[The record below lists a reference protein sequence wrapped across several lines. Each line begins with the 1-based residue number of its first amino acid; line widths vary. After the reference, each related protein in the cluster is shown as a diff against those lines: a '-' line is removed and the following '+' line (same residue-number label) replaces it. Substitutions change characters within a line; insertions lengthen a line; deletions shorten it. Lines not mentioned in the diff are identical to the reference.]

1 MSLLG
6 DDKTLLVRLDSFIRE
21 LTPDKFSF
29 YRSRFTKTQLLT
41 FTRADEVLSNELTC
55 HS

>member
-29 YRSRFTKTQLLT
+29 YRSRFTKLNSSLLHVQ
-41 FTRADEVLSNELTC
+41 TRSLATS
-55 HS
+55 